1 MTKKNYNY
9 PVIIFTNGLIAS
21 TIFTLEKYIMILIY
35 GYHGKIKIL
44 GKTRFHNGG
53 IIKHLG

>member
-1 MTKKNYNY
+1 
-9 PVIIFTNGLIAS
+9 
-21 TIFTLEKYIMILIY
+21 MILIY